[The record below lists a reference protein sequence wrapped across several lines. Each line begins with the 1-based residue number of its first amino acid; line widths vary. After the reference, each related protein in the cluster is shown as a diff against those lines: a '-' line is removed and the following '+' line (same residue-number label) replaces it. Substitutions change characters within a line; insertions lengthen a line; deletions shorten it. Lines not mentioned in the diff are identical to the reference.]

1 MSKAATKRARV
12 RAESQTIRFQTET
25 GSVYEISRD
34 IDGMRWRRLSATL
47 ASGTLRNDGAA
58 LLSWPDVRVGDRCVL
73 PSEPFMPP
81 FPRVV
86 WTSEVVA
93 ILEHELPGEVRK
105 QVREQVGKPQVA
117 GVLGSFRAVGVGD
130 TVTRLLAG
138 SIPMSLVVTDIDER
152 FIHCGGPGGWKFD
165 RSTGIEVDEELGW
178 GPQFGISGSYLVP
191 RGEETT

>member
-1 MSKAATKRARV
+1 MSEAPTKRAKA

-34 IDGMRWRRLSATL
+34 VDGMRWRRLSATL
-47 ASGTLRNDGAA
+47 ASGTLRSDGAS

-73 PSEPFMPP
+73 PSEPFVPP

-93 ILEHELPGEVRK
+93 ILEHQVPM
-105 QVREQVGKPQVA
+105 QVREQARERQVA
-117 GVLGSFRAVGVGD
+117 GVPDSFRAIGVGD

-138 SIPMSLVVTDIDER
+138 SVPMTLVVTGVDER

-191 RGEETT
+191 QGEEAT